1 MSDSR
6 KSSKQFYRIKEY
18 PFLPSI
24 ITFQNLQDLFLYLYS
39 LSKRIIYDII
49 EVKYYSNELSLGE
62 MNKEAAQI
70 RAIPGVKIREIGFI
84 SAKGFAS
91 KSEYKLCLT
100 AEDLYYCPTGS

>member
-1 MSDSR
+1 
-6 KSSKQFYRIKEY
+6 
-18 PFLPSI
+18 
-24 ITFQNLQDLFLYLYS
+24 
-39 LSKRIIYDII
+39 
-49 EVKYYSNELSLGE
+49 

-100 AEDLYYCPTGS
+100 AEDLYYCPAGS